1 MIPEGK
7 VQLKRTHLLPAAAA
21 ALMVVLAACGGG
33 GSESGG
39 HDHGA
44 AKATCSPSGPS
55 LKIVAK
61 SVKFDKTCLAGPA
74 NQELSLTLD
83 NRDAGVPHNLAVFR
97 DAGMSERLFT
107 GETFS
112 GEKQQDYKIPPLPAG
127 DYHFH
132 CDVHPNTMEGIFKV
146 A

>member
-1 MIPEGK
+1 MDTG
-7 VQLKRTHLLPAAAA
+7 T
-21 ALMVVLAACGGG
+21 
-33 GSESGG
+33 GS
-39 HDHGA
+39 
-44 AKATCSPSGPS
+44 CSPSGPS
-55 LKIVAK
+55 LKIAAK

-74 NQELSLTLD
+74 NQELTLTLD

-112 GEKQQDYKIPPLPAG
+112 GEKQQDYKIPPLAPG

-132 CDVHPNTMEGIFKV
+132 CDVHPNMEGMFKV